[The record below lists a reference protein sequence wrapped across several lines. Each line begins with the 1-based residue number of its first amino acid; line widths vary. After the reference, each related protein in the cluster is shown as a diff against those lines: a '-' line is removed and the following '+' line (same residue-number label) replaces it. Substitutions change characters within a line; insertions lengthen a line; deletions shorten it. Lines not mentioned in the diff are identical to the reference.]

1 MSQMKGQYNHHHSQK
16 STNWSGDMQPF
27 RQRIQNNDSEGYPYL
42 RSRMKKMQEV
52 FAKDLEELKNIQTE
66 MS

>member
-1 MSQMKGQYNHHHSQK
+1 
-16 STNWSGDMQPF
+16 MQPF
-27 RQRIQNNDSEGYPYL
+27 RQRIQKNDSEGYPYL